1 MSGMRNERHLPTTVG
16 VRLQRYV
23 EAIETRAAEGSAR
36 SVVLGSALGIAT
48 VAIGIGLFLLVWFVF
63 VELLH

>member
-1 MSGMRNERHLPTTVG
+1 MRNERHQPATIGL
-16 VRLQRYV
+16 RLQRYV
-23 EAIETRAAEGSAR
+23 EAIETRAAKGSAR

-48 VAIGIGLFLLVWFVF
+48 VVVGIGLFLLVWFVF